1 LKTNPNVMGMRLVLG
16 LQELFEKCLTPS
28 PFVECYGQGL
38 LFCTMMKELKAIK
51 NKEVVRIIY
60 KVLCA
65 FEA

>member
-1 LKTNPNVMGMRLVLG
+1 M
-16 LQELFEKCLTPS
+16 ES
-28 PFVECYGQGL
+28 YGQGL
-38 LFCTMMKELKAIK
+38 FFCIIMKALKAFR